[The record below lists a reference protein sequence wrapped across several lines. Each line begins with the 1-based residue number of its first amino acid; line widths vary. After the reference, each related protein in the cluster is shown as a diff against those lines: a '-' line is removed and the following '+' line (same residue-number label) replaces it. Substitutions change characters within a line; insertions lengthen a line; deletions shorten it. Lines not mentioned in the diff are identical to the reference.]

1 MRTRRDVRRRG
12 GLVGVGVSL
21 SFVVIGFV
29 LHALLGGAVGGA
41 VNFVA
46 LVAAFPLMPVLGLPA
61 ADGTIRT
68 LVAVGA
74 SLAVWLVLGQVVA
87 GRVTQRA
94 VAGWRE
100 WFREFVILG
109 SGLWLGAVGAV
120 VLAALV
126 LGVI

>member
-1 MRTRRDVRRRG
+1 M
-12 GLVGVGVSL
+12 SL
-21 SFVVIGFV
+21 VVIGQV
-29 LHALLGGAVGGA
+29 LRMVLGGVLGGAA
-41 VNFVA
+41 NFVA

-61 ADGTIRT
+61 ADGAGRT
-68 LVAVGA
+68 AIAVGA

-100 WFREFVILG
+100 WFREFVVLG

-120 VLAALV
+120 VLAAVV
-126 LGVI
+126 LGVL

>member
-1 MRTRRDVRRRG
+1 MRTRREVRRRG
-12 GLVGVGVSL
+12 GVVGVGVSL
-21 SFVVIGFV
+21 SFVVIGF
-29 LHALLGGAVGGA
+29 LLRTVIGGAAGGA
-41 VNFVA
+41 LDFVF

-61 ADGTIRT
+61 ADGPVRT
-68 LVAVGA
+68 FLAVTA

-100 WFREFVILG
+100 WSREFVIIG

-120 VLAALV
+120 VIAALV
-126 LGVI
+126 LGVL